1 MNDDRTL
8 PLFTV
13 CTPERRLGE
22 RGRGVTEVRCR
33 REEEEEE
40 GGGGGRRRREG
51 GREGGG
57 GGREGREKGKGK
69 ERDISTESSMNEF

>member
-33 REEEEEE
+33 REEEE
-40 GGGGGRRRREG
+40 
-51 GREGGG
+51 GGG
-57 GGREGREKGKGK
+57 GGREGGREEEEGGREGRKGK
-69 ERDISTESSMNEF
+69 EKREIYPQKVA

>member
-40 GGGGGRRRREG
+40 
-51 GREGGG
+51 EGGG

-69 ERDISTESSMNEF
+69 EKKYIHRK